1 MTALSRIPKS
11 ITFLFWMTLLT
22 GLAYPALVTLAA
34 RLAFPRQ
41 AGGSLLVIDGRV
53 RGSSL
58 LAQKFESP
66 RFLRSRPSASDYAY
80 VGAGA
85 SNLGPVSA
93 DLAKAVASR
102 RAAWRESFGAE
113 APEEMLYASASG
125 LDPEISLE
133 AALAQLPRVA
143 AARGLDARARDS
155 LAAAIRSQ
163 AGRSASPIGL
173 PRVNVLLINLMLEK
187 GGSHAGN

>member
-1 MTALSRIPKS
+1 MLRRIPKS
-11 ITFLFWMTLLT
+11 LTFLFWMTILT
-22 GLAYPALVTLAA
+22 GLAYPGLVTLLAG
-34 RLAFPRQ
+34 LAFPRQ
-41 AGGSLLVIDGRV
+41 AGGSLLVVEGRV

-66 RFLRSRPSASDYAY
+66 RFLQGRPSASDYAY

-93 DLAKAVASR
+93 ELAKAVAAR
-102 RAAWRESFGAE
+102 RAAWRESFGTE

-133 AALAQLPRVA
+133 AALAQVPRVA
-143 AARGLDARARDS
+143 AARGLDARSQEA
-155 LAAAIRSQ
+155 LADAIRSQ
-163 AGRSASPIGL
+163 AARSTGPIGH